1 MIYHCIRFTVKP
13 HVTEH
18 EKEAALAQMR
28 EHINAIPV
36 ITARIVGPDFG
47 GEFEYG
53 AVSVLADLESYEEY
67 MNHPA
72 HLAMD
77 RVGLP
82 LVDKFVSYDIADD
95 PDPEVG
101 NKIADIHRRRFE
113 NLPDIAEL
121 VADVGEYSGS
131 AAPGEHRRQPR
142 HTSPPDPI

>member
-1 MIYHCIRFTVKP
+1 MIYHCIRFTLKP
-13 HVTEH
+13 GIAEQD
-18 EKEAALAQMR
+18 KAAGLAQMS
-28 EHINAIPV
+28 EHINAIPS

-47 GEFEYG
+47 GEFDYG
-53 AVSVLADLESYEEY
+53 AVTLVADLAAYEEY

-82 LVDKFVSYDIADD
+82 LVDKFVSFDITDD

-101 NKIADIHRRRFE
+101 ARIAEIHRHRFE

-121 VADVGEYSGS
+121 VSDLDDYSGS
-131 AAPGEHRRQPR
+131 AAPGKHRHRPG
-142 HTSPPDPI
+142 I